1 MMNNKN
7 CSRRPINLRNMQNTT
22 SQMNYDNFLCMKKSQ
37 NENIE
42 DMPLAMAYV
51 PYQQW
56 KDLYDPSEAL
66 KRGTIFKALDLPF
79 ECAKECK

>member
-1 MMNNKN
+1 MNNRN
-7 CSRRPINLRNMQNTT
+7 CSKRPMNFRNMQNAT
-22 SQMNYDNFLCMKKSQ
+22 MNYDNFLGMDKSHA
-37 NENIE
+37 ENIE

-56 KDLYDPSEAL
+56 KNIYDPTEAF
-66 KRGTIFKALDLPF
+66 KRGTIFKELDLPF